1 MNDSLLPTWC
11 GVQMQNR
18 NSLRP
23 APIFGLIGQATIAGQ
38 EFLRLDIPAC
48 GRREAR
54 TVFLRPDAVEF
65 IEVVSEEQARAA
77 QARWC
82 ARTDPT
88 GEASNS

>member
-1 MNDSLLPTWC
+1 MNDFLLPTWC

-23 APIFGLIGQATIAGQ
+23 EPLFGLLGQVTIAGR

-48 GRREAR
+48 GQREAR
-54 TVFLRPDAVEF
+54 TVFLRPDAVDF

-77 QARWC
+77 QARWH
-82 ARTDPT
+82 ARPDPT
-88 GEASNS
+88 GEAFNS